1 MWHHMAIGMGIIYI
15 FIYIYIYIYRQTI
28 LGKIY
33 TIHLPANFWCCL
45 PGVWDFERSSYVPLL
60 DSISGERGIVSIHFS
75 SYTCSLHPHCGESLE
90 VTSPFLP
97 SANQTWIAGKHGK
110 PYLVR
115 RWSVIFFVN
124 LHLARWFIIC
134 FPLFKPPFSLMLLP
148 FKNDYYKGFS
158 ILTCFLVFESLRF
171 RPSRWWFA
179 QPAQPRQLV
188 TKSAAMLWDLIGSL
202 PVPIWWFSNGKN
214 GGFEW
219 ETC

>member
-1 MWHHMAIGMGIIYI
+1 MNG
-15 FIYIYIYIYRQTI
+15 
-28 LGKIY
+28 
-33 TIHLPANFWCCL
+33 
-45 PGVWDFERSSYVPLL
+45 
-60 DSISGERGIVSIHFS
+60 GIVSIHFS

-148 FKNDYYKGFS
+148 FKNDYYKGFFNFNVFFGFWVPPIS
-158 ILTCFLVFESLRF
+158 PISLVVCATRATQTAGYQERGDALGPHRF
-171 RPSRWWFA
+171 FA
-179 QPAQPRQLV
+179 GP
-188 TKSAAMLWDLIGSL
+188 DLM
-202 PVPIWWFSNGKN
+202 V
-214 GGFEW
+214 FEW
-219 ETC
+219 EKWWIWMGNMVVTWVWMGNMGKLVVKQDGNWPFGKLT